1 MTTQA
6 PAQPTLDHTTATALA
21 DLLSRMAEAHQT
33 LLDVSKEHRAALSA
47 ADNAALSAALEKQAQ
62 ALHSLA
68 ALDSE
73 RRELIRR
80 AIAQDPALRAADRA
94 GKPEPRL
101 RDLIPRLPEPVRD
114 HLRTAAEQVLALG
127 EHARREQL
135 AVGQASAR
143 LSEHMDGL
151 VRMIC
156 RKLGAAGV
164 YGRDGRISLGPT
176 PASGLDTTR

>member
-1 MTTQA
+1 MTTHT
-6 PAQPTLDHTTATALA
+6 PTPPTLDHATATALA

-33 LLDVSKEHRAALSA
+33 LLEVSAEHRAALSA
-47 ADNAALSAALEKQAQ
+47 ADNQALSAALEKQAHTLQ
-62 ALHSLA
+62 TLAL
-68 ALDSE
+68 LDGE
-73 RRELIRR
+73 RRELVRK
-80 AIAQDPALRAADRA
+80 AIAQEPSLRAADRA

-101 RDLIPRLPEPVRD
+101 RDLIPHLPEPVRA
-114 HLRTAAEQVLALG
+114 HLRTAAEQVLHLG
-127 EHARREQL
+127 ERARREQL
-135 AVGQASAR
+135 AVGHASAR